1 MNVKEYKN
9 RVAALG
15 CLICGAPAELH
26 HPRFACGMS
35 QRANDFLV
43 IGLCP
48 AHHRQGAFGH
58 CVHNGYQEFCKN
70 YMSEED
76 MLAETI
82 KRMMK

>member
-35 QRANDFLV
+35 QRANDWLV
-43 IGLCP
+43 IGLCER
-48 AHHRQGAFGH
+48 HHRTGAYSEAI
-58 CVHNGYQEFCKN
+58 HNGQQEFEKKYGREC
-70 YMSEED
+70 D
-76 MLAETI
+76 LLAETI
-82 KRMMK
+82 RMMMK

>member
-26 HPRFACGMS
+26 HHRFACGVS
-35 QRANDFLV
+35 QRAIDWLV
-43 IGLCP
+43 VPLCTE
-48 AHHRQGAFGH
+48 HHRQGTYGH

-70 YMSEED
+70 YMSEQD

>member
-35 QRANDFLV
+35 QRANDWLV
-43 IGLCP
+43 VPLCTE
-48 AHHRQGAFGH
+48 HHRQGTFGH
-58 CVHNGYQEFCKN
+58 CVHNGAQEFSGN

>member
-1 MNVKEYKN
+1 MNAKQYKN

-43 IGLCP
+43 VPLCE
-48 AHHRQGAFGH
+48 ACHRLGSYGH
-58 CVHNGYQEFCKN
+58 AVHNGIREFEKN
-70 YMSEED
+70 HMSEQD